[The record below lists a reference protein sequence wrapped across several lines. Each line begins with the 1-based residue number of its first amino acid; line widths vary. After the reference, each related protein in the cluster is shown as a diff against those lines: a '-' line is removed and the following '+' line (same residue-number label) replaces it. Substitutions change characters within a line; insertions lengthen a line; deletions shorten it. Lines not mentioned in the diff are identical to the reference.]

1 MSNIVRRMAEG
12 STKLVERYL
21 PDAFLFAILLTFVAY
36 GLAFAFVEPG
46 GGSLGLGLTF
56 LEPIEPYIVHAVDI
70 LRVGWYGGFW
80 ALLSFAMQMTL
91 ILMTGYA
98 LAQTDLVDGILSWVA
113 ELPSSERGAA
123 AMVPLVAA
131 IASFVHWGLGLVV
144 GALLARKVAK
154 QIRGIDFPIIVAG
167 AYSGFV
173 VWHGGLA
180 GSIPLLLNTTAD
192 KGNFLLASGTLSSTI
207 PTGETIFT
215 VANLA
220 LFVVVGVVFLP
231 LLFYFMYPE
240 SDDKKRPIDPETF
253 DENAVA
259 DGGETV
265 SATPTATD
273 DMTLAE
279 RIEHSSTLA
288 TLIGLT
294 GLVAV
299 VLYFWNGVQNGTMPW
314 NNLGLN
320 IVNFT
325 FLFLGLTLHGTP
337 AAYIEV
343 MKEAV
348 ENVWGIILQFP
359 FYAGIMGIMA
369 FAPAGSTSLATQIAE
384 GMVAVAPNGALPAIA
399 FLTAGIVNMF
409 VPSGGGE
416 WAVVG
421 EPLVKAAQASGT
433 PVARVAMAAA
443 WGDAWT
449 NMIQPFWALPL
460 LAISGLSVRDIMGYC
475 VLVLLGAGAI
485 VIVGITL
492 LPM

>member
-1 MSNIVRRMAEG
+1 MSNVVRRMAEG
-12 STKLVERYL
+12 SSRLVERYL

-36 GLAFAFVEPG
+36 GLAFVFVEPAG
-46 GGSLGLGLTF
+46 GYLDHG
-56 LEPIEPYIVHAVDI
+56 VDL

-80 ALLSFAMQMTL
+80 ALIGFAMQMTL

-98 LAQTDLVDGILSWVA
+98 LAQTDLVDGILSRVA
-113 ELPSSERGAA
+113 AIPSSERGAA

-154 QIRGIDFPIIVAG
+154 QIRTIDFPIIVAG

-180 GSIPLLLNTTAD
+180 GSIPLLLNSGAD
-192 KGNFLLASGTLSSTI
+192 SGNFLLASGTLQSTI
-207 PTGETIFT
+207 GTGETIFT
-215 VANLA
+215 VANLV
-220 LFVVVGVVFLP
+220 LFVVVGLVFLP
-231 LLFYFMYPE
+231 TLFWLMYPE
-240 SDDKKRPIDPETF
+240 DDDKKTPIDPDTF
-253 DENAVA
+253 EDDQAVT
-259 DGGETV
+259 DGGEAGT
-265 SATPTATD
+265 ATPHATAGYD
-273 DMTLAE
+273 SPAE
-279 RIEHSSTLA
+279 RIEHSNAIAWAVSFVGIL
-288 TLIGLT
+288 
-294 GLVAV
+294 AV
-299 VLYFWNGVQNGTMPW
+299 VFYFANGIRNGTMPW
-314 NNLGLN
+314 NNLDLN

-325 FLFLGLTLHGTP
+325 FLFLGLGLHGTP
-337 AAYIEV
+337 AAYIDA

-369 FAPAGSTSLATQIAE
+369 FAPEGSVSLATQIAE
-384 GMVAVAPNGALPAIA
+384 GMVVLAPEGAIPAIA
-399 FLTAGIVNMF
+399 FLTAGLVNMF

-433 PVARVAMAAA
+433 SVARVSMAAA

-449 NMIQPFWALPL
+449 NMIQPFWAIPL

-475 VLVLLGAGAI
+475 VMVLFGTGVI

>member
-1 MSNIVRRMAEG
+1 
-12 STKLVERYL
+12 
-21 PDAFLFAILLTFVAY
+21 
-36 GLAFAFVEPG
+36 
-46 GGSLGLGLTF
+46 
-56 LEPIEPYIVHAVDI
+56 
-70 LRVGWYGGFW
+70 
-80 ALLSFAMQMTL
+80 MQMTL

-113 ELPSSERGAA
+113 SLPSTERGAA

-131 IASFVHWGLGLVV
+131 IASFIHWGLGLVV

-154 QIRGIDFPIIVAG
+154 EIRTIDFPIIVAG

-180 GSIPLLLNTTAD
+180 GSIPLLMNSTAQD
-192 KGNFLLASGTLSSTI
+192 GNFLLASGTLQSTI
-207 PTGETIFT
+207 GTGETIFT

-220 LFVVVGVVFLP
+220 LFVLIGLVFLP
-231 LLFYFMYPE
+231 ALYWLMYPE
-240 SDDKKRPIDPETF
+240 SDDKKTPIDPATF
-253 DENAVA
+253 DEGQAVT
-259 DGGETV
+259 DGGEAGT
-265 SATPTATD
+265 ATPHATAD
-273 DMTLAE
+273 YDSPAE
-279 RIEHSSTLA
+279 RIEHSAAIAYVIGIAGLA
-288 TLIGLT
+288 A
-294 GLVAV
+294 VA
-299 VLYFWNGVQNGTMPW
+299 LYFYNGIQNGTMPW
-314 NNLGLN
+314 NNLDLN

-325 FLFLGLTLHGTP
+325 FMFLGLTLHGTP

-369 FAPAGSTSLATQIAE
+369 FAPEGSVSLATQIAE
-384 GMVAVAPNGALPAIA
+384 GMVVLSPDGALPAIA

-421 EPLVKAAQASGT
+421 EPLVKAAQESGT
-433 PVARVAMAAA
+433 SVARVSMAAA

-449 NMIQPFWALPL
+449 NMIQPFWAIPL

-475 VLVLLGAGAI
+475 VMVLLGSGVL